1 MDDGAKLHF
10 DRQEFRTLADTD
22 FFRFKE
28 QITQKVSDA
37 FGRIIHRVRDL
48 PEVAGVPWPEGTDT
62 TLGKISKGEQ
72 HEGLPWLVADM
83 PRYFS
88 KHDTL
93 LYRVMLHWG
102 QPFSMQWV
110 LSGKPLEQFG
120 EPMAALAN
128 SDPRILIATG
138 GKLWDTGR
146 QHFQALRP
154 GEDALLAI
162 QEYGF
167 LKVAMFLT
175 LEEADQLETNAVE
188 FARLGM
194 MAMSS

>member
-10 DRQEFRTLADTD
+10 DVQEFRTLSDTG
-22 FFRFKE
+22 FFHYKQ
-28 QITQKVSDA
+28 QITQKVSAA
-37 FGRIIHRVRDL
+37 FGRIIHRIREL
-48 PEVAGVPWPEGTDT
+48 PEVAAVPWPTGTDT

-120 EPMAALAN
+120 RAMVGMVA
-128 SDPRILIATG
+128 SDSRILIATG

-146 QHFQALRP
+146 QHYQPIQP
-154 GEDALLAI
+154 GEELWPDI
-162 QEYGF
+162 QESGF
-167 LKVAMFLT
+167 LKVAMFLP
-175 LEEADQLETNAVE
+175 LEDAAHLETNAVE

-194 MAMSS
+194 KAMSS

>member
-28 QITQKVSDA
+28 QITQKISAA

-48 PEVAGVPWPEGTDT
+48 PEVAGVPWPEATDT

-88 KHDTL
+88 KQDTL

-102 QPFSMQWV
+102 HPFSMQWV
-110 LSGKPLEQFG
+110 LSGKPLERFG
-120 EPMAALAN
+120 ESMAELAY
-128 SDPRILIATG
+128 SDPRIRIATG

-146 QHFQALRP
+146 HHFQELHP
-154 GEDALLAI
+154 GEDALSAI
-162 QEYGF
+162 HEKGF
-167 LKVAMFLT
+167 LKVAMFLP
-175 LEEADQLETNAVE
+175 LEEPDQLETNAVE

-194 MAMSS
+194 ISLSS